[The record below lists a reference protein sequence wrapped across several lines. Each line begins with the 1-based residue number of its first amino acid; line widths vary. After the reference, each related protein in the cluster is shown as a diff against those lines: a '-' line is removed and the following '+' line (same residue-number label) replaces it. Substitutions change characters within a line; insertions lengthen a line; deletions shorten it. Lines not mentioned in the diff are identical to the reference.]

1 MVISEIKF
9 QKRHL
14 CYSDT
19 SPTSLLKIEFMP
31 EKKHFEIDWK
41 NIFKFINRIDMVGK
55 LKIL

>member
-9 QKRHL
+9 QKCHL
-14 CYSDT
+14 YYSDT
-19 SPTSLLKIEFMP
+19 SPTWLVKTEFMP
-31 EKKHFEIDWK
+31 EKKHFKIDWK